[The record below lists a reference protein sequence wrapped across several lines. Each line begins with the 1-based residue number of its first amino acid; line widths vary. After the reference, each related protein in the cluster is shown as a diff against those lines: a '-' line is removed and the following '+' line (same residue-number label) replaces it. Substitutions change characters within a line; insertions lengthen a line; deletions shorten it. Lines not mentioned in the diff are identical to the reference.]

1 MNSDKKFT
9 VQSISRPYIIALISI
24 IIFFG
29 LGILMLREKEI
40 TFRNNIA
47 QNVYAE
53 YVLESKKDYIK
64 TAIDRKIAELQQQ
77 FNFQKQTR
85 DSAFFWSKDFQ
96 DIIKKE
102 SLMRIK
108 NMQLKKGG
116 YVWVEEIYNYDG
128 GDKFAI
134 QLHNPTIPEMNNKW
148 LSTNDKDLM
157 GVKFYA
163 LMLDVVRN
171 NKDPYFQYWYPKL
184 GTDTI
189 TQKISYVKLFKP
201 FDWVIGTGVHLDE
214 IETFRTRS
222 QSEFDIKFAPY
233 KKSTFIYVLIL
244 LAITLYIALLHKKRI
259 QNLIRFYISKV
270 AEKEEQL
277 IRFNT
282 DLELIISDRTKDL
295 QEINVQ
301 LKTAKEAAEESNK
314 LKTAFLAN
322 MSHEVRTPMNS
333 ILGFSDLLT
342 DKENTPAQIKRYV
355 GFIQKS
361 GQQLLNTINDILD
374 VSKLEANQLEVSKE
388 DISLNEILKNILT
401 DSEKLHE
408 NPEITHTLLNPNLND
423 NIIISTDPTR
433 FKQVFLK
440 LIGNAYKF
448 TNKGSIT
455 FGYHLNTQKK
465 ETELLFFVKDTGIGI
480 TKNKQHLI
488 FNHFSQANDTEY
500 RQGNGIG
507 LSICKGL
514 ITLMGG
520 EIWCDSE
527 INKGSTF
534 FFTLPFSSNPQK
546 Q

>member
-1 MNSDKKFT
+1 MNPSKKFT
-9 VQSISRPYIIALISI
+9 VQSISRPFIIALISI

-47 QNVYAE
+47 QNMYAE

-64 TAIDRKIAELQQQ
+64 TAIDRKITELQQQ
-77 FNFQKQTR
+77 FNFQQQTR
-85 DSAFFWSKDFQ
+85 DSAFFWSDKFQ
-96 DIIKKE
+96 NIIKKE
-102 SLMRIK
+102 CLMRIK

-116 YVWVEEIYNYDG
+116 YVWVEEIYDYDG

-134 QLHNPTIPEMNNKW
+134 QLHNPTKPEMDNKW

-157 GVKFYA
+157 GIKFYA

-171 NKDPYFQYWYPKL
+171 NKDPYFKYWYPKL

-214 IETFRTRS
+214 IENFTTRS
-222 QSEFDIKFAPY
+222 QSEFDTKFAPF
-233 KKSTFIYVLIL
+233 KKNSFIYVFIL
-244 LAITLYIALLHKKRI
+244 LVITLYIAFLHKKRI
-259 QNLIRFYISKV
+259 QGLIHFYISKV

-277 IRFNT
+277 IRFND
-282 DLELIISDRTKDL
+282 DLELIITDRTKDL
-295 QEINVQ
+295 QEINVE

-342 DKENTPAQIKRYV
+342 DKENTPHQINRYV

-374 VSKLEANQLEVSKE
+374 ISKIEAHQLEIELEEV
-388 DISLNEILKNILT
+388 SLNEILEDVYSHTDKLYGTTAIKYSLLSPKTNKNIM
-401 DSEKLHE
+401 
-408 NPEITHTLLNPNLND
+408 IF
-423 NIIISTDPTR
+423 TDPSR
-433 FKQVFLK
+433 FKQVFIK
-440 LIGNAYKF
+440 LISNAFKF
-448 TNKGSIT
+448 TDEGSISI
-455 FGYHLNTQKK
+455 GYSIINEENKPK
-465 ETELLFFVKDTGIGI
+465 ILFFVKDTGIGI
-480 TKNKQHLI
+480 TKTKQHLL
-488 FNHFSQANDTEY
+488 FKHFSHASENEY

-514 ITLMGG
+514 VDLMGG
-520 EIWCDSE
+520 EIW
-527 INKGSTF
+527 
-534 FFTLPFSSNPQK
+534 FSSEKGQGSYFYFTIPFK
-546 Q
+546 P